1 MLMVLAMC
9 LSLLPAS
16 TLAATLNGTTVTELG
31 TGAYSITLKND
42 CDAAVKY
49 SVTLNGTTTEVTL
62 NGGDNLT
69 LRGNA
74 DDTYSVKWE
83 GGASE
88 DYSYTEPE
96 TKEKS
101 GRFWQAASLYD
112 GFDGADGKTYS
123 NTQASNAT
131 LTCSHNGLTYSPD
144 FYYLTGVEGSVIT
157 FYSEG
162 RGWGGYSYVRESD
175 GKSYSGGLTGGR
187 GDARNEALK
196 ANGVDPNAEDRYYNY
211 EANSSTVAMW
221 VYWKA
226 TPYISF
232 TSTAELLKDQTD
244 TFKVAA
250 LNVDGMPEKVDV
262 TALGFNATSINLNSD
277 GPQSEGSKL
286 IGQYIEDSGI
296 DILGLSENFNY
307 YTEINT
313 NAPSYDTGTQ
323 RLPGGIQT
331 EFNLGEVL
339 RIDFPFDTDGLNLM
353 YKDTLTVSGETM
365 VSWNDH
371 YSPNDPE
378 IPVIDVPSLNGADG
392 MIDKGYRFYQVK
404 VADGVVVDVYILHM
418 DAETDPG
425 DNEARSKQIDQLMA
439 AVEANDNGN
448 PIIIMGDT
456 NCRYTRDPL
465 EEKIIVE
472 GGFSD
477 PWIDLKKG
485 GTYPKVGDQALMV
498 TPGDNASYQTN
509 EIVDKVFYKNAEG
522 SNLTIEAVSY
532 DVDADGYTD
541 ADGLLGD
548 HPPVI
553 VEFKYTLKSNT
564 TQHTHNW
571 DTDTWDYDAGYH
583 WHECLNDNCD
593 VTMNSEKKD
602 YAAHTFT
609 ETVTTEPT
617 CTTDGSKTLKC
628 SVCGYE
634 TTEVIPA
641 KGHSYSAAWTSDGT
655 NHWHV
660 CTVEGCGATTTPEA
674 HSWNEGVVTTPATAT
689 TAGERTYTCTV
700 CQATKKETIP
710 ATGQFNYTFVV
721 DFPEE
726 HYDVGDTVTADIYI
740 KSNDVGANFMTYNF
754 NLVVPQGLT
763 LSQLTKSN
771 SLTGEFTFDNFSAQ
785 FSSNSQISL
794 TPGEMKQIAT
804 ATFTVSST
812 VTDQNN
818 VTLTLS
824 DARVGNEHTQD
835 DIIGAITS
843 DATTLHNI
851 TVTLNPG
858 NATINGKNEVLTL
871 YAKYNESDLY
881 SNPARTEK
889 VTSVDLDANEG
900 YRLADTQW
908 SGNMASFTDIA
919 GQTFTASQSYTVQ
932 TVKTYKVSFVAG
944 EHVTSLTGT
953 TEVVV
958 DINTTFDNVTKPGYT
973 LPNNNYTFDGWFKD
987 DDTEMGDSEAITSD
1001 LTLTAKASAKQ
1012 VTFSQST
1019 ENATIYDLTGVING
1033 KATYDTDI
1041 TFTVAPAD
1049 GQYVIDSVTY
1059 TVGEGTAA
1067 QPLNA
1072 DDKGVYTIDGEKI
1085 TGPITVYVEAIPYY
1099 TVTFEAGE
1107 GTTLDG
1113 DASSYVAYVKS
1124 GQSVL
1129 YTDDTFTDKFSVPNV
1144 SNAEGYRLAK
1154 DTGDEPLWKDT
1165 NDTGYQSTALGSS
1178 STFTQNTTLFAQAIQ
1193 QVTVTFN
1200 PGEGTFAYGTT
1211 TTYTLDKGKTLTT
1224 EQIPTGTAII
1234 APAGYQFDSW
1244 SSDVNAAI
1252 TTDTTFTAQ
1261 YTDGS
1266 YTLTLPTTS
1275 GVTFDV
1281 EGATLNEGVYTVTH
1295 GTSVTITM
1303 NVTGNVKVTEL
1314 SYQIGSNGEVIVAD
1328 NDGGITSQ
1336 AFTIA
1341 GDQIT
1346 GAISVTIE
1354 STETY
1359 QITVTVSDGNGKV
1372 NGQDEVTLT
1381 VDKGTTAEQ
1390 LASMFT
1396 FEPNPGYKVDAITPA
1411 FDIVNGN
1418 TNYTV
1423 TFTHDTYS
1431 VTWPANAT
1439 GTLPETLTH
1448 GQDFTFTPSVPGKLV
1463 TGVTYQVGDGGAVTL
1478 PTSSTGSYTIPGN
1491 AITGP
1496 ITVTYTTVD
1505 ATWDFITET
1514 AYKAAP
1520 EGKQVAILNASKL
1533 ETGTYALDG
1542 YGDMFWSEKYSGYVY
1557 FVDNNETA
1565 TTLTQKLVV
1574 SQNNVTEIDYSG
1586 DINDN
1591 GIINA
1596 VDTGSITAVLHQI
1609 PVEYTISDM
1618 QRFQFDVNGDRKV
1631 TTQDIKWILD
1641 TAVGKNPTSSSN
1653 P

>member
-16 TLAATLNGTTVTELG
+16 TLAATLSDGSTTNTLG

-62 NGGDNLT
+62 NGGENLT
-69 LRGNA
+69 LKGDA
-74 DDTYSVKWE
+74 GQAYSVTWE
-83 GGASE
+83 EGASE
-88 DYSYTEPE
+88 DYSYTTPDQV
-96 TKEKS
+96 TKT
-101 GRFWQAASLYD
+101 GTFGQDAALYD
-112 GFDGADGKTYS
+112 GFDAADGKEYS
-123 NTQASNAT
+123 LDQVSNAP
-131 LTCSHNGLTYSPD
+131 LTGVTRFTNYRHPVD
-144 FYYLTGVEGSVIT
+144 FYYVDLNVLE
-157 FYSEG
+157 
-162 RGWGGYSYVRESD
+162 GYSRGLGLIQRYYYENVSVTPVEQV
-175 GKSYSGGLTGGR
+175 GSGSSR
-187 GDARNEALK
+187 SSARNDALDTM
-196 ANGVDPNAEDRYYNY
+196 GVTGQEGERYIQVSDDDISVWCIWTYY
-211 EANSSTVAMW
+211 
-221 VYWKA
+221 KA

-232 TSTAELLKDQTD
+232 TSAVEQTQD
-244 TFKVAA
+244 ISGTFTVAA

-262 TALGFNATSINLNSD
+262 TALGFNATSIELNSD

-307 YTEINT
+307 YDEINT

-353 YKDTLTVSGETM
+353 YKKDLTVSGETM

-553 VEFKYTLKSNT
+553 VEFKYTLKSNN
-564 TQHTHNW
+564 QEHEHNW
-571 DTDTWDYDAGYH
+571 STDWSSNEGHH
-583 WHECLNDNCD
+583 WHDCTVDGCD
-593 VTMNSEKKD
+593 ITMNSAKD
-602 YAAHTFT
+602 GYAPHTFT

-641 KGHSYSAAWTSDGT
+641 KGHSYSAAWTSDET

-660 CTVEGCGATTTPEA
+660 CTVEGCTATTTPEA

-740 KSNDVGANFMTYNF
+740 KSNDVGANFMTVDF
-754 NLVVPQGLT
+754 TLAVPEGLT
-763 LSQLTKSN
+763 LSKLESTLPNGEADTNGNVYAYNVNNDTPISVD
-771 SLTGEFTFDNFSAQ
+771 STGV
-785 FSSNSQISL
+785 
-794 TPGEMKQIAT
+794 KIAT
-804 ATFTVSST
+804 ATFTVDANEVGDSKT
-812 VTDQNN
+812 VILNLSN
-818 VTLTLS
+818 AEVTNQVTYDPPIS
-824 DARVGNEHTQD
+824 
-835 DIIGAITS
+835 GAVQAGS
-843 DATTLHNI
+843 TTLHNI
-851 TVTLNPG
+851 KVTLNPG
-858 NATINGKNEVLTL
+858 EHATINDGTTAVTL
-871 YAKYNESDLY
+871 YAKYNESGLY
-881 SNPARTEK
+881 SKPARTDSDK
-889 VTSVDLDANEG
+889 VTSVTLKANEG
-900 YRLADTQW
+900 YRLATPNQW
-908 SGNMASFTDIA
+908 DHDMADFAAIA
-919 GQTFTASQSYTVQ
+919 KQTFTASQSYTVQ
-932 TVKTYKVSFVAG
+932 TVKTWKITFEAGTNVSF
-944 EHVTSLTGT
+944 TGGNQT
-953 TEVVV
+953 VVV
-958 DINTTFDNVTKPGYT
+958 TVDDETPFSEVDTPKYE
-973 LPNNNYTFDGWFKD
+973 LPNTNYTFDGWFKND
-987 DDTEMGDSEAITSD
+987 GTEMGDSEAITSN

-1012 VTFSQST
+1012 VAFDY
-1019 ENATIYDLTGVING
+1019 EAEHATVHVTDGVTDG
-1033 KATYDTDI
+1033 KATYGTPI
-1041 TFTVAPAD
+1041 TFTVTPV

-1059 TVGEGTAA
+1059 TVNGENSQSPSAQGGT
-1067 QPLNA
+1067 
-1072 DDKGVYTIDGEKI
+1072 YTIPGDKI
-1085 TGPITVYVEAIPYY
+1085 TGDIHVEVVMAEYH
-1099 TVTFEAGE
+1099 TVTFEAGTGVNMTE
-1107 GTTLDG
+1107 AT
-1113 DASSYVAYVKS
+1113 AYVMHNGS
-1124 GQSVL
+1124 TL
-1129 YTDDTFTDKFSVPNV
+1129 YTDSTFKTMFTVPTPAAQN
-1144 SNAEGYRLAK
+1144 GYRLADPVWLSSDGK
-1154 DTGDEPLWKDT
+1154 SYT
-1165 NDTGYQSTALGSS
+1165 TAGLSS
-1178 STFTQNTTLFAQAIQ
+1178 AVFTADTTLTAQAIQ
-1193 QVTVTFN
+1193 QWTVTFETDN
-1200 PGEGTFAYGTT
+1200 RGSLSSTSVVVDNNTPVPS
-1211 TTYTLDKGKTLTT
+1211 DKIPSVTPAAGYEFTGWSNTGNLTT
-1224 EQIPTGTAII
+1224 
-1234 APAGYQFDSW
+1234 
-1244 SSDVNAAI
+1244 SSPI
-1252 TTDTTFTAQ
+1252 TDNTTFTAT
-1261 YTDGS
+1261 YKDKD
-1266 YTLTLPTTS
+1266 YTLTLPDTN
-1275 GVTFDV
+1275 GVSFEV
-1281 EGATLNEGVYTVTH
+1281 EGATLKDGVYTVTH
-1295 GTSVTITM
+1295 GTPVTITM
-1303 NVTGNVKVTEL
+1303 TVTGNVKVTEL
-1314 SYQIGSNGEVIVAD
+1314 SYQIDGQNKNTVETN
-1328 NDGGITSQ
+1328 NDGITSK
-1336 AFTIA
+1336 AFTID
-1341 GDQIT
+1341 GENIT
-1346 GAISVTIE
+1346 GAISVTIK

-1359 QITVTVSDGNGKV
+1359 QITVTVEGGNGKV
-1372 NGQDEVTLT
+1372 NGNTESATVT
-1381 VDKGTTAEQ
+1381 VDKGTTATE
-1390 LASMFT
+1390 LAGMFN

-1411 FDIVNGN
+1411 FVDVNGN
-1418 TNYTV
+1418 ANYTV
-1423 TFTHDTYS
+1423 TFTDESYR
-1431 VTWPANAT
+1431 VAWPTNEN

-1448 GQDFTFTPSVPGKLV
+1448 GQNFTFTPSVTGNLV
-1463 TGVTYQVGDGGAVTL
+1463 TGVTYQVGTNDPVTL
-1478 PTSSTGSYTIPGN
+1478 EPNVDGSYTILGN
-1491 AITGP
+1491 VITDT

-1505 ATWDFITET
+1505 ATWEFISEGD
-1514 AYKAAP
+1514 YKAAP
-1520 EGKQVAILNASKL
+1520 VGEKVAILKTSKL
-1533 ETGTYALDG
+1533 GTGTYTLTG
-1542 YGDMFWSEKYSGYVY
+1542 YGDMYWSEKYDNGAYVC
-1557 FVDNNETA
+1557 FVDDDETA
-1565 TTLTQKLVV
+1565 ATLTQKLATNSNTVIEINYEGKINSDNKV
-1574 SQNNVTEIDYSG
+1574 SAADS
-1586 DINDN
+1586 
-1591 GIINA
+1591 A
-1596 VDTGSITAVLHQI
+1596 PITAALYQI
-1609 PVEYTISDM
+1609 EVQYDITDLM
-1618 QRFQFDVNGDRKV
+1618 RFQFDVNGDRAV
-1631 TTQDIKWILD
+1631 TTQDIEWILD
-1641 TAVGKNPTSSSN
+1641 EAVGNTHPDSSN